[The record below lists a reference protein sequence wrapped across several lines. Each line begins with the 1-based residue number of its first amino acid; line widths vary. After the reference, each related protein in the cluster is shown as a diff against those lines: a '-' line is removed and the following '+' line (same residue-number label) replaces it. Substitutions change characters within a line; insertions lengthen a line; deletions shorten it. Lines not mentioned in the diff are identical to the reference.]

1 MIALENNNL
10 KIIEFL
16 NNKKVDLDILDNN
29 GNDIDFYII
38 DKESAIIKEVY
49 VRKHKGQI
57 VEDILKSDNI
67 TMDQMQILVEYNKK
81 IMDQMNKFLN
91 NYYLYL

>member
-10 KIIEFL
+10 KMIEFL

-91 NYYLYL
+91 N